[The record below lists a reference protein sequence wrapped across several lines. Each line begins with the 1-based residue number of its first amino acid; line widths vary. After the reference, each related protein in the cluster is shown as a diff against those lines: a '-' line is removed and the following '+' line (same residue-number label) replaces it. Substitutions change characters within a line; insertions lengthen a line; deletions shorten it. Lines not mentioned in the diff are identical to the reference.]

1 MIELINISKQYES
14 VKAVDALNMNVQK
27 GRIFGFL
34 GPNGAGKTTAIRM
47 LMNIIMPDSG
57 SILFDGSDRRPAA
70 HRIGYLPE
78 ERGLYQKIS
87 VFETLQY
94 FAHLRN
100 VEDADRKI
108 TDMLVRF
115 DLGDR
120 KQSKVTE
127 LSKGNQQKLQFINT
141 ILHDPDYIV
150 LDEPFSGLDPVNQL
164 LLKEILEEMKQA
176 GKTIIF
182 SSHQM
187 DQVEKLCDDVALI
200 NKGELVT
207 AGPLS
212 EIMSNHENRLLQITP
227 TAAKDLEHKYFQQ
240 RKAEIRAGSAYIQ
253 IGERGS
259 KQELIAEINAI
270 MDVRSIRV
278 AEPGL
283 EDIFIKLVTGV
294 DG

>member
-1 MIELINISKQYES
+1 MIEIQGITKTYDSIA
-14 VKAVDALNMNVQK
+14 AVAELDMTIEA
-27 GRIFGFL
+27 GRIYGFV

-47 LMNIIMPDSG
+47 LMNIIIPDKG
-57 SILFDGSDRRPAA
+57 TILFEGSNQRPPSNQ
-70 HRIGYLPE
+70 IGYLPE

-100 VEDADRKI
+100 VPHANTKI
-108 TDMLVRF
+108 KEYLQRF

-120 KQSKVTE
+120 LQSKVSE

-141 ILHDPDYIV
+141 ILHDPQYIV

-164 LLKEILEEMKQA
+164 LLKEILEKKKQS

-200 NKGELVT
+200 NRGQLVT
-207 AGPLS
+207 AGELAAIMQSESVQRLEVKPVNESDLSHACFSTFNS
-212 EIMSNHENRLLQITP
+212 EIVNGSVFI
-227 TAAKDLEHKYFQQ
+227 
-240 RKAEIRAGSAYIQ
+240 EIDGH
-253 IGERGS
+253 S
-259 KQELIAEINAI
+259 KQDIISTLNK
-270 MDVRSIRV
+270 SIDLKSVKV
-278 AEPGL
+278 AEPSL
-283 EDIFIKLVTGV
+283 EEIFIHLVQGSQS
-294 DG
+294 